1 MTIMQSWG
9 EGKYAS
15 TNPDKLKNAAETFS
29 AEGILDGTAAM
40 KNTTGYKKYKSP
52 QGVCDWCEFLETF
65 DFPGFTPTVVGVQ
78 GNKVYVRANYNLVNK
93 KTGKKVE
100 NSTDLQEWT
109 VADGKVTHVKF
120 YWDDSAKIDATFL
133 N

>member
-40 KNTTGYKKYKSP
+40 KNTTGCVEKESAHARKHARLHAYPPFPSP
-52 QGVCDWCEFLETF
+52 PFHPLA
-65 DFPGFTPTVVGVQ
+65 FPPLLTRIITRHCFPSFCAQVQ
-78 GNKVYVRANYNLVNK
+78 EVQVPPGCV
-93 KTGKKVE
+93 
-100 NSTDLQEWT
+100 
-109 VADGKVTHVKF
+109 
-120 YWDDSAKIDATFL
+120 
-133 N
+133 